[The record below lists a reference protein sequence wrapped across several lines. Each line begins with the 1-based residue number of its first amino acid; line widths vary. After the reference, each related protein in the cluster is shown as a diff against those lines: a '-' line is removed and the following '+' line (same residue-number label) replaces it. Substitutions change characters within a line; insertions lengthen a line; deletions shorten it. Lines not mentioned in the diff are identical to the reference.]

1 MAVVWPHAGFLSAP
15 AGKGLPG
22 FSRYGQAAMSME
34 TNPSSATPGTSYTV
48 TIRVTAPPHANLLHR
63 LGQAVSSVG
72 AAVFGMDLVEVAAL
86 GTTVDLTVQAASE
99 DHVSSVTSALEQAGA
114 RVRAV
119 SDRTFLYHLGGKI
132 EVTPRVA
139 VRTRQDLSLA
149 YTPGVGRVASAI
161 ARRPADAWALTAK
174 GNSVAIA
181 TDGSAVLGLGDLG
194 PLAALPVM
202 EGKALLFKHFAGV
215 NAYPLCFSTRSPEAL
230 VDAVEA
236 VSPGFGGIN
245 LEDIAA
251 PACFE
256 IEQELQRRLDV
267 PVFHDD
273 QHGTAVVVLAALLN
287 ACRLTG
293 RELSQLRA
301 VLVGAGAAGTAV
313 AQALLRAGTSDLT
326 VFDRDGVL
334 ADRPGVL
341 AHHRALAVRTNPRGV
356 TALAEALSGADLFIG
371 TAKRGSVDPS
381 LLHKMADKPIVF
393 ALSNPEPEVFAEEL
407 TEGALIATGRSDLP
421 NQINNSLCFPGFFK
435 GALSA
440 RASKVTPEMK
450 DAATRAIAQCVS
462 EEELSL
468 GVIIPSMF
476 QARVHEQVAAAV
488 SSAWAATGSASPA
501 TATPPSRAPQGSPF
515 ASD

>member
-1 MAVVWPHAGFLSAP
+1 MRPP
-15 AGKGLPG
+15 PPG
-22 FSRYGQAAMSME
+22 A
-34 TNPSSATPGTSYTV
+34 SYTV
-48 TIRVTAPPHANLLHR
+48 TIRATAPPKANLLLR
-63 LGQAVSSVG
+63 LGHAVSSVG
-72 AAVFGMDLVEVAAL
+72 AVVFSMDLVEVAAM

-99 DHVSSVTSALEQAGA
+99 EHVAEVTAALAHAGA

-149 YTPGVGRVASAI
+149 YTPGVARVASAI

-215 NAYPLCFSTRSPEAL
+215 NAYPICLSTRTTEAL
-230 VDAVEA
+230 IDAVEA
-236 VSPGFGGIN
+236 VSPGFGGVN

-256 IEQELQRRLDV
+256 VEEELQRRLDI

-273 QHGTAVVVLAALLN
+273 QHGTAVVVMAALLN

-293 RELSQLRA
+293 REVAGLRA

-313 AQALLRAGTSDLT
+313 AEALLRAGLADLT

-334 ADRPGVL
+334 EDRPGAL
-341 AHHRALAVRTNPRGV
+341 PHHRRLAQRTNPRRISS
-356 TALAEALSGADLFIG
+356 LAEALDGADLFIG
-371 TAKRGSVDPS
+371 TARRGSVDPMA
-381 LLHKMADKPIVF
+381 LHKMAPRPIVF

-407 TEGALIATGRSDLP
+407 PEGALIATGRSDLP

-440 RASKVTPEMK
+440 RAKTVTPAMK
-450 DAATRAIAQCVS
+450 DAATRAIAACVS
-462 EEELSL
+462 EEELAL

-476 QARVHEQVAAAV
+476 QAKVHEQVAAAV
-488 SSAWAATGSASPA
+488 AAAWTAEHPARPAEASPWLPHEVE
-501 TATPPSRAPQGSPF
+501 ATPFQ
-515 ASD
+515 